1 VLIGLVLSALAL
13 PVCNRYLRLG
23 LIQWWCRGLLRAL
36 NIQLKISGQVPS
48 SHCHGTMLVAN
59 HISWVDIHAI
69 NSVIPVRFVAK
80 MEIKSWPIFG
90 YLVKKSGT
98 IFIDRTSRRDASRV
112 VDIISLALKQDDN
125 ICFFPEGT
133 TTEGLSVWPFKSS
146 ILQAALNAQATVIP
160 LTIRYPLASNQPNIA
175 AAYAGETTLIESID
189 SFLNMKKPVV
199 HLHFSAPI
207 GYEASHTRQTLAKQA
222 EHIIAQHL

>member
-1 VLIGLVLSALAL
+1 MGLVLSALAL

-23 LIQWWCRGLLRAL
+23 LIQWWCRGLLRTL
-36 NIQLKISGQVPS
+36 NIQLKISGQVPNNHLYGS
-48 SHCHGTMLVAN
+48 MLVAN

-98 IFIDRTSRRDASRV
+98 IFIDRTSRKDASRV
-112 VDIISLALKQDDN
+112 VDVISLALKQHDN
-125 ICFFPEGT
+125 VCVFPEGT

-146 ILQAALNAQATVIP
+146 IMQAAINAQATVIP
-160 LTIRYPLASNQPNIA
+160 VTIRYPLASNQPNIA
-175 AAYAGETTLIESID
+175 AAYSGETTLIESINA
-189 SFLNMKKPVV
+189 FLTMKQPVV

-207 GYEASHTRQTLAKQA
+207 TYTDANTRQTLAKQA
-222 EHIIAQHL
+222 QQTIAQHL